1 MSAVDLQSLRE
12 RPFDLLQAMEQMAR
26 VAAAGT
32 GFAAAL
38 QAEWIG
44 VGFSIN
50 GKRYVT
56 SRDEV
61 REILQVPRTTRVP
74 GAFKWLLG
82 ISNVRGQLITVVD
95 LADFL
100 VGSHSTRR
108 ESDLRALVVNS
119 DEIPVGLV
127 VDEVLGFRRF
137 AEAERVGAPEG
148 LEGREQEF
156 VTGGFLHGDDLWGI
170 FSFKR
175 LIEDP
180 AFLLAAE

>member
-1 MSAVDLQSLRE
+1 MTAIDLQSLRE

-32 GFAAAL
+32 GFATVL

-44 VGFSIN
+44 VGFKID
-50 GKRYVT
+50 GKRFVA

-61 REILQVPRTTRVP
+61 REIMQVPTTTRIP
-74 GAFKWLLG
+74 GAHGWLLG
-82 ISNVRGQLITVVD
+82 IANVRGKLITVVD
-95 LADFL
+95 LKDFL
-100 VGSHSTRR
+100 TGKHASLQ
-108 ESDLRALVVNS
+108 DADMRALLVNS
-119 DEIPVGLV
+119 DEIPAGLV

-137 AEAERVGAPEG
+137 SESDRVSAPEY
-148 LEGREQEF
+148 LEGHGQDF
-156 VTGGFLHGDDLWGI
+156 VVGGFRSDDEVWGI

-180 AFLLAAE
+180 AFLQAAE

>member
-1 MSAVDLQSLRE
+1 MASVDLQTLRE

-44 VGFSIN
+44 VGFSIE
-50 GKRYVT
+50 GRRFVT
-56 SRDEV
+56 ARDEV
-61 REILQVPRTTRVP
+61 KEILQVPGTTRVP
-74 GAFKWLLG
+74 GARAWLLG
-82 ISNVRGQLITVVD
+82 IANIRGQLLTVVD
-95 LADFL
+95 LKEFL
-100 VGSHSTRR
+100 IGRQAGRR
-108 ESDLRALVVNS
+108 DKDLRALVVNS
-119 DEIPVGLV
+119 DEVPAGLV

-137 AEAERVGAPEG
+137 SESERVAAPDG
-148 LEGREQEF
+148 LEGNAAEF
-156 VTGGFLHGDDLWGI
+156 VIGGFKHDDEVWGI

-180 AFLLAAE
+180 AFLQAAE

>member
-1 MSAVDLQSLRE
+1 MTAVDLQTLRE

-50 GKRYVT
+50 GKRFVT
-56 SRDEV
+56 ARDEV

-74 GAFKWLLG
+74 GAFAWLLG

-95 LADFL
+95 LTEFL
-100 VGSHSTRR
+100 TETHATRR
-108 ESDLRALVVNS
+108 DADLRALVVNS
-119 DEIPVGLV
+119 DEVPSGLV

-137 AEAERVGAPEG
+137 SEAERVDAPDD

-156 VTGGFLHGDDLWGI
+156 VVGGFQHGDELWGI

>member
-1 MSAVDLQSLRE
+1 MNAVDLQSLRE

-44 VGFSIN
+44 VGFSID
-50 GKRYVT
+50 GKRFVT
-56 SRDEV
+56 ARDEV

-74 GAFKWLLG
+74 GAFAWLLG

-95 LADFL
+95 LAEFL
-100 VGSHSTRR
+100 IGKHAKRR
-108 ESDLRALVVNS
+108 DVELRALVVNS
-119 DEIPVGLV
+119 DEIPAGLV

-137 AEAERVGAPEG
+137 SEAERVAAPED
-148 LEGREQEF
+148 LDGREKDF
-156 VTGGFLHGDDLWGI
+156 IIGGFQHGDELWGI
-170 FSFKR
+170 FSFRR